1 MGVHLHLCCCVLE
14 ERPPD
19 VEQSAGISAVTL
31 QEILSV
37 VSSVRVEEGDEME
50 IDLRRDVI
58 ELLVGDSLL
67 DARESAW
74 TPPPPT
80 RERGWLAQY
89 SRLVQPIDKGAT
101 LVQPPSASQLL
112 TDQVSSEVGLR

>member
-1 MGVHLHLCCCVLE
+1 
-14 ERPPD
+14 
-19 VEQSAGISAVTL
+19 
-31 QEILSV
+31 V

-80 RERGWLAQY
+80 RERGWLAQ
-89 SRLVQPIDKGAT
+89 
-101 LVQPPSASQLL
+101 
-112 TDQVSSEVGLR
+112 